1 MTTTVS
7 SRGQVVIPARFRSK
21 YKIKANSKVEW
32 IDHGKVITLVIIPDD
47 VIASSRGILKK
58 TSTQTLLQERQ
69 NDKAFEGKNK

>member
-1 MTTTVS
+1 MTTIVS

-32 IDHGKVITLVIIPDD
+32 IDSGKVMTLVVIPDD

-58 TSTQTLLQERQ
+58 TSTRNLLQEREK
-69 NDKAFEGKNK
+69 DKAVE